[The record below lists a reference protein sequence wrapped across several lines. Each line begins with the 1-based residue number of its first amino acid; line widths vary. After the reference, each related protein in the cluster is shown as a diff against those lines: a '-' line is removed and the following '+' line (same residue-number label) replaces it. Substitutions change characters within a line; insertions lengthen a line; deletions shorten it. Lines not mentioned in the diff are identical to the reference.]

1 MRVNKK
7 NLLRTACFLLAL
19 GTLGAGLRCMK
30 GCDTTPGK
38 EGVVKAHIVN
48 VATND
53 LAQVMVF
60 AEDEG
65 KNSMVFVKN
74 FYREG
79 QAREKISADMQGYFK
94 KIEPYRGRTV
104 TIRYHRDGVGD
115 NIIDGI
121 Q

>member
-7 NLLRTACFLLAL
+7 IFFRTACFILAL
-19 GTLGAGLRCMK
+19 GMLGTGLRCMK
-30 GCDTTPGK
+30 GCDTKPGK
-38 EGVVKAHIVN
+38 EGVLKARVVN

-60 AEDEG
+60 AEGADKTE
-65 KNSMVFVKN
+65 MVFVKN
-74 FYREG
+74 FFREG
-79 QAREKISADMQGYFK
+79 QPREKISADMQAYFK
-94 KIEPYRGRTV
+94 EIEPLRGRTV

-121 Q
+121 K